1 MTPFNSDDFEVDDLM
16 AEQAKKKKKL
26 NSKKKGNRVELG
38 LCKVLT
44 EHFGSPFSRAVG
56 SGNRWGQVSNLP
68 SHAKTAL
75 TGDICPPEGFLWVLE
90 SKGGYED
97 DIDLNAVIGENNSQL
112 QKFINQVM
120 DDAGRCGRKPIVVW
134 KRSRKPALAM
144 MQQQELPAGYDKD
157 RLYWNGWVVVNLV
170 DLLQTTPRT
179 YWFEEGK

>member
-1 MTPFNSDDFEVDDLM
+1 MNEFNSDDFEIDDVM

-38 LCKVLT
+38 LCKLLSA
-44 EHFGSPFSRAVG
+44 HFGSSFSRAVG

-97 DIDLNAVIGENNSQL
+97 DIDLNAIIGENNSQL
-112 QKFINQVM
+112 SKFIEQVM
-120 DDAGRCGRKPIVVW
+120 DDAGRCGRKPLVAW

-144 MQQQELPAGYDKD
+144 MQQNELPADYNKD
-157 RLYWNGWVVVNLV
+157 RLYWHGWVIVNLE
-170 DLLQTTPRT
+170 DLLQATPRT

>member
-1 MTPFNSDDFEVDDLM
+1 MTEFNSDDFEVDDLM

-44 EHFGSPFSRAVG
+44 EHFGCSFSRSVG
-56 SGNRWGQVSNLP
+56 SGNGWGRGVNLP
-68 SHAKTAL
+68 SHAKTTF
-75 TGDICPPEGFLWVLE
+75 TGDICPPEGFLWVIE

-97 DIDLNAVIGENNSQL
+97 DIDLNAIIGENNSQL

-120 DDAGRCGRKPIVVW
+120 DDHGRCGRKPIVVW

-144 MQQQELPAGYDKD
+144 IQQQELPAGYDKD
-157 RLYWNGWVVVNLV
+157 RMFWNGWVIVNLV
-170 DLLQTTPRT
+170 DLLQGTPRT